1 MGTEPSTFENG
12 VSKMELKSNHDVI
25 IELKKAKEERHI
37 TLSELMDMLK
47 ANNQDVS
54 KTTLTRVFREGSE
67 DNDNFNYTYTLKPI
81 ADILLPEGE
90 EKDSLFAMELHNLQA
105 ELKVK
110 DETISK
116 LREQIESLHNQMKA
130 IREEDAKHIHFME
143 TQIQLKDRRMDDKD
157 VLIQRVMDRNDKK
170 DRAIADLMEENK
182 KLDESI
188 RSLLEKCKN
197 CFKGD

>member
-1 MGTEPSTFENG
+1 
-12 VSKMELKSNHDVI
+12 MELKSNHDVI
-25 IELKKAKEERHI
+25 VELKKAKEERHI